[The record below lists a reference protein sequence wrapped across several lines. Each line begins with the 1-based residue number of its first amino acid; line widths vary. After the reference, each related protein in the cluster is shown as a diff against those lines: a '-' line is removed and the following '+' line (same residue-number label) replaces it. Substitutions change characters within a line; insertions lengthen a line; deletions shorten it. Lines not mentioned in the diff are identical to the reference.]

1 MSKRKKKKKYS
12 ENKNYFRC
20 IEKFE
25 FEIVE
30 FKKEK

>member
-1 MSKRKKKKKYS
+1 MSKRKKKKKIQR
-12 ENKNYFRC
+12 KKKYFRC